1 MIDDTSFT
9 LYQLFYGDAHY
20 PRGGFAD
27 YKGSFYSLDIAKQ
40 AADTAFE
47 SELVDWVEV
56 VNVST
61 CERVYGVGQSC
72 CFNFETSKV
81 E

>member
-1 MIDDTSFT
+1 MNENTSFT
-9 LYQLFYGDAHY
+9 PRWLCYGSEYY
-20 PRGGFAD
+20 PVGGFAD
-27 YKGSFYSLDIAKQ
+27 YKGSFYSIDIAKQ
-40 AADTAFE
+40 ADDTAFE